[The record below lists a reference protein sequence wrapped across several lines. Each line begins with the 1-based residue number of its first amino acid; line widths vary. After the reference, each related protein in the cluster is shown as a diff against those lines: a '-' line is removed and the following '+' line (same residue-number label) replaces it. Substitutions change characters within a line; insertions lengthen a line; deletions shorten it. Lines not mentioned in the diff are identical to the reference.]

1 MIFMTDE
8 QFAAIIRYLSWIDTH
23 GYVIKFQLL
32 VLFDLL
38 TFILGVILGAV
49 FGRGIITW
57 LSRN

>member
-1 MIFMTDE
+1 MTDE
-8 QFAAIIRYLSWIDTH
+8 QFAAIIQYLSWIDTH

-57 LSRN
+57 LSKN